1 MPLFY
6 DGEVRVYKTTC
17 GPFDNNAY
25 LFGMPTDGR
34 ERYHRRPHGPRR
46 GPGGGQRRPG
56 KGHSSSPTT
65 ITTTLR
71 VLWRWWRLP
80 GAPVA
85 SHSEDAHT
93 LPVAPASLVKDGDSM
108 TVGDIEVKVIH
119 TPGHTLGS
127 VCYLAGK
134 HLFTGDTLFPGG
146 PGRSRSPE
154 ALQQIIENITGK
166 LYTLP
171 DDTALLPGH
180 GKDSALG
187 ISKEEY
193 RIFSQRDPPRG
204 SCAVT
209 SSGWRAEGV
218 LHGRALTGNA
228 NGNRTG
234 P

>member
-25 LFGMPTDGR
+25 LLVC
-34 ERYHRRPHGPRR
+34 PRT
-46 GPGGGQRRPG
+46 GESVIIDAPMDPGEVLEEA
-56 KGHSSSPTT
+56 KGSRVKAIL
-65 ITTTLR
+65 ITHNHQDHLAGLVEMVEAT
-71 VLWRWWRLP
+71 

-93 LPVAPASLVKDGDSM
+93 LPVAPASLVKDGDSI

-127 VCYLAGK
+127 VCYLVGK

-146 PGRSRSPE
+146 PGRSRTPE

-171 DDTALLPGH
+171 DDTAILPGH
-180 GKDSALG
+180 GKDSSLG

-193 RIFSQRDPPRG
+193 HIFSQRAHPADLCG
-204 SCAVT
+204 D
-209 SSGWRAEGV
+209 V
-218 LHGRALTGNA
+218 LWLES
-228 NGNRTG
+228 
-234 P
+234 

>member
-25 LFGMPTDGR
+25 LLVC
-34 ERYHRRPHGPRR
+34 PRT
-46 GPGGGQRRPG
+46 GESVIIDAPMNPGEVLEEA
-56 KGHSSSPTT
+56 KGTLVKAIL
-65 ITTTLR
+65 ITHNHHDHLAGLVEMVEAT
-71 VLWRWWRLP
+71 

-93 LPVAPASLVKDGDSM
+93 LPVAPASLVKDGDSI

-193 RIFSQRDPPRG
+193 RIFSQRTHPADMCG
-204 SCAVT
+204 D
-209 SSGWRAEGV
+209 V
-218 LHGRALTGNA
+218 LWLES
-228 NGNRTG
+228 
-234 P
+234 